1 MKKITQH
8 IFLVLASA
16 LLFSAC
22 KKPLDLTSPDNI
34 VEENAFLDIASLQRG
49 LTGVYAQFNGT
60 YDNDIYATTLYT
72 DEATLPTENN
82 TGRGVLTYRWQVD
95 PGSADITGAWA
106 AYYFAVD
113 RANRIIAA
121 ANNLTPK
128 DATEE
133 TTLNRI
139 KGEAIALR
147 AFGHLQLLINFSNGY
162 DANALSIAYMEKSE
176 ISRPGRLKVSE
187 VVAKIKTDLQT
198 AKALLPTSLTDRTRM
213 TQAAIQAI
221 QARTAVYSKNW
232 DEAIQAATAA
242 IAEVPLD
249 TRTQH
254 SLVWKDQSNA
264 GVIWKHRR
272 EVGQSLIGDLYYD
285 RTQQKIMYGPSQEL
299 ISLFDQTNDIRYST
313 TVLSR
318 GTGRPSVG
326 KWVGGDAS
334 NPNLADIKVFRTA
347 EMYLIRAEA
356 YAEKSMFN
364 EASNDLNTLRAA
376 RITGYVNQTYASR
389 DELINQVITER
400 FKELAFEGQRLG
412 DLRRRLLPITRNA
425 VDATNALGSVTL
437 SSTDRQYYYPIP
449 AGEILANTNMEQ
461 NPGYK

>member
-1 MKKITQH
+1 MKKVNKH
-8 IFLVLASA
+8 IFLVFASA

-22 KKPLDLTSPDNI
+22 KKPLELTSPDNI
-34 VEENAFLDIASLQRG
+34 VEEKAFLDIPSLQRG
-49 LTGVYAQFNGT
+49 LVGVYAQFNGA
-60 YDNDIYATTLYT
+60 YDNDIYATSLYT

-106 AYYFAVD
+106 SYYFAID

-121 ANNLTPK
+121 ANNLSPK

-147 AFGHLQLLINFSNGY
+147 AFGHLQLLINYSNGY

-176 ISRPGRLKVSE
+176 ISKPGRLKVSD
-187 VVAKIKTDLQT
+187 VIAKIKADLQT
-198 AKALLPTSLTDRTRM
+198 AKALLPANLTDQTRI
-213 TQAAIQAI
+213 TQAAILAI
-221 QARTAVYSKNW
+221 QARTALYGKNW

-242 IAEVPLD
+242 IAQVPLD
-249 TRTQH
+249 TRIQH

-264 GVIWKHRR
+264 GVILKFRR
-272 EVGQSLIGDLYYD
+272 EVGESRIGDLYYD
-285 RTQQKIMYGPSQEL
+285 RTQQKIMYAPSQEL
-299 ISLFDQTNDIRYST
+299 ISLYDQTNDIRYST

-318 GTGRPSVG
+318 GAGRPSAG

-334 NPNLADIKVFRTA
+334 NVNLADVKVFRTA

-356 YAEKSMFN
+356 YAEKAMFT

-376 RITGYVNQTYASR
+376 RIAGYVNQTYTTR
-389 DELINQVITER
+389 DELVNQVTTER

-412 DLRRRLLPITRNA
+412 DLRRRLLPITRIA
-425 VDATNALGSVTL
+425 ADATNALGSVTL
-437 SSTDRQYYYPIP
+437 NSADRQYYYPIP
-449 AGEILANTNMEQ
+449 SGEILANSNMEQ